1 MLKVK
6 RKTVMSIGL
15 VLLITAALYFGYKL
29 GLFHKSS
36 IADMRK
42 FISNFGPWAPVIYI
56 IMFTLVPLTLFPDGV
71 LAVAGG
77 MVFGVWLGSLY
88 TILGA
93 ICGGTLSFFIA
104 RYFGRGLVEKLIKH
118 KAQWFDDGVE
128 KKGFLLIF
136 ILRLVPLIP
145 YDVISYGAGLSK
157 IKFKDFLMATAIGII
172 PGVLVYANLGD
183 KSGSASSIQFVIACL
198 ILLALFGVSFVVKKR
213 LTFGKL
219 QNTLVED
226 SKEVEG
232 ELSNELHESLR

>member
-6 RKTVMSIGL
+6 RKTVVSIGL
-15 VLLITAALYFGYKL
+15 VLLIAAALYFGYRL

-36 IADMRK
+36 IAEMRNY
-42 FISNFGPWAPVIYI
+42 ISNFGPWAPIVYI
-56 IMFTLVPLTLFPDGV
+56 IMFTLVPLTLFPDAV

-77 MVFGVWLGSLY
+77 MIFGVWLGALY
-88 TILGA
+88 TIIGA
-93 ICGGTLSFFIA
+93 VCGGILSFFIA
-104 RYFGRGLVEKLIKH
+104 RHFGRGLVEKLIKH

-157 IKFKDFLMATAIGII
+157 IKFKDFLTATVIGII

-183 KSGSASSIQFVIACL
+183 KSGSASAMQFVMACL
-198 ILLALFGVSFVVKKR
+198 ILIALFGVSFVIKKKFTFSR
-213 LTFGKL
+213 LQT
-219 QNTLVED
+219 TLVED
-226 SKEVEG
+226 VKEV
-232 ELSNELHESLR
+232 